1 MKLSNRILTILLMA
15 VFLAMPAMAGEGNS
29 NLNTRSGFIANSGG
43 GGMIPDPR
51 STLYAVLGSGGGA
64 TPDPKSAQQGRN
76 GILASGGGDG
86 ATPDPQSMEVLCIL
100 GYCFSH

>member
-29 NLNTRSGFIANSGG
+29 NLNTRSGLIASGNG
-43 GGMIPDPR
+43 AGVIPDPQ
-51 STLYAVLGSGGGA
+51 STLYAVFGGGDGA
-64 TPDPKSAQQGRN
+64 TPDSKSAQQGRN
-76 GILASGGGDG
+76 GILASGSGGG